1 MPGQR
6 VEGARGRHWQQDSED
21 LFSVAGELHPDDL
34 IDHGLEIGKEDLP
47 WLNPGD
53 AIISPRR
60 GPCRIKRVEDDAGQI
75 VAKNENGQMVVI
87 EFEELLSEFQFD
99 DGN

>member
-6 VEGARGRHWQQDSED
+6 VPAPQGRQWEQDSND
-21 LFSVAGELHPDDL
+21 LFDIAGEIHPDDMA
-34 IDHGLEIGKEDLP
+34 DHGLEICKEDLP

-75 VAKNENGQMVVI
+75 VAKDENGQMVVI
-87 EFEELLSEFQFD
+87 EFQELLAEFQFD